1 MELVEQQNVKRL
13 ELVELRV
20 LVRIIRKSCRQKII
34 KQFTI
39 LPIF

>member
-20 LVRIIRKSCRQKII
+20 LVRIIRKCCRQKII